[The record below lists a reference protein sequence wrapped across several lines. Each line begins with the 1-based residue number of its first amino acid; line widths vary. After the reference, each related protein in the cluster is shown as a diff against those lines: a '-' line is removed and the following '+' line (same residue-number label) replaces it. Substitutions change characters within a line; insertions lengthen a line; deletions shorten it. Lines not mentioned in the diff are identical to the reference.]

1 MKTVVSILF
10 AFLLLWHPST
20 SATNGSCGGDLAFTC
35 ARCCCCA
42 TTPSDSAPANPLV
55 PVQSR
60 LEANEQL
67 TLLLPTITA
76 SLLLEQ
82 SAQTSVPPQTELPD
96 SVGTLPLFQRDCA
109 LLL

>member
-1 MKTVVSILF
+1 VKSVASILF
-10 AFLLLWHPST
+10 AFLLLWHP
-20 SATNGSCGGDLAFTC
+20 ATIAGVRANCGGDVAITC
-35 ARCCCCA
+35 GGCCCCR
-42 TTPSDSAPANPLV
+42 PAPASDTSTPMA

-60 LEANEQL
+60 PTTEQL

-82 SAQTSVPPQTELPD
+82 SAETSKSPSLAEHSD
-96 SVGTLPLFQRDCA
+96 SAGALPLFRRDCA